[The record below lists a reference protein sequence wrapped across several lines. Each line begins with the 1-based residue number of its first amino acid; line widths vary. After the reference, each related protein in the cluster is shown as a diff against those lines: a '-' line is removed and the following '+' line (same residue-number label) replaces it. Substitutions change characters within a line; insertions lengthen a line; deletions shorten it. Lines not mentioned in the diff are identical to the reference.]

1 MIYSVLKRSKGDS
14 FPIIHIK
21 DLGNDAIP
29 IPSTFPIM
37 PSKVT
42 QVVVDEMDT
51 MLTQG
56 FSPDIDKLTRPML
69 TNPERRE
76 STQFVFVTATLTKAV
91 RKLLDE
97 GKYPKVCRCCKGRYS
112 FNSTVTCFGITTST
126 SRTKHF

>member
-1 MIYSVLKRSKGDS
+1 MNIVSWKGLKG
-14 FPIIHIK
+14 IIS
-21 DLGNDAIP
+21 DLGNDTAP
-29 IPSTFPIM
+29 LTLT

-69 TNPERRE
+69 ANPERRE

-97 GKYPKVCRCCKGRYS
+97 GKYPEVCGCCNGRFSSNCMYEYM
-112 FNSTVTCFGITTST
+112 F
-126 SRTKHF
+126 RYY